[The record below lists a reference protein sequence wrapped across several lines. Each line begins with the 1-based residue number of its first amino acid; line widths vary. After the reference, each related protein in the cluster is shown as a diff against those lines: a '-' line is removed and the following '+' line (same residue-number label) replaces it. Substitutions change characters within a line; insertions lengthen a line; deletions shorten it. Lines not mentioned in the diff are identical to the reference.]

1 MRSLKMIFPSSLRN
15 TFLFSVIS
23 HITVFSLFSF
33 SFGPRIK
40 QLNFADASFYGAILG
55 RTSLIETKVFNGPDM
70 RSVLINKSSVS
81 NLAKISNEY
90 PLTTQGYLKPQS
102 TLTSHEEKIVFMPEF
117 SSISITLKRKEPII
131 MLYPRLPYHF
141 ALYFKDR
148 QTVHI
153 ELEFNLRPQE
163 ERSQM
168 VIKRKI
174 SSGNLEVDLL
184 SMRYISRYLFIQKM
198 GFTPDGWHTVK
209 IDFSA
214 EGQ

>member
-1 MRSLKMIFPSSLRN
+1 MYLSKTIFPNSLKKTMFLSL
-15 TFLFSVIS
+15 IG

-33 SFGPRIK
+33 SFGPRVQ
-40 QLNFADASFYGAILG
+40 QLNIADASFFGAILG
-55 RTSLIETKVFNGPDM
+55 RTNLIETKVVNGPDIKGA
-70 RSVLINKSSVS
+70 LINKSNVS
-81 NLAKISNEY
+81 NLSKISHEY
-90 PLTTQGYLKPQS
+90 PLTSQVYLKPQS
-102 TLTSHEEKIVFMPEF
+102 ELTFNEEKIVFMPEF
-117 SSISITLKRKEPII
+117 SSISFTPKRKEPVI

-163 ERSQM
+163 ERSRM

-198 GFTPDGWHTVK
+198 SFAPDSWHTVK

-214 EGQ
+214 EEQ